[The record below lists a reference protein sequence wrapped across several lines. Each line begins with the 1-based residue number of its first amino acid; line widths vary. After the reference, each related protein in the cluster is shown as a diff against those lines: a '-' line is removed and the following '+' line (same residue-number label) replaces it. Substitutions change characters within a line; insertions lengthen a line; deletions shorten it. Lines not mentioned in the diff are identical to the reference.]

1 MVKVDY
7 GMNFKRARER
17 KRIAQ
22 ADAAEALN
30 ISAPFLSQIENNK
43 KKPSVDLIFR
53 AAELYDV
60 DKGYFFQTKE
70 EVDIAKLNTEE
81 NKMFINDLGRL
92 TPEELKQKYSMNFIG
107 DDISNSDIKAMIA
120 YLKTLKSMD

>member
-7 GMNFKRARER
+7 GMNFKKARER
-17 KRIAQ
+17 KRLSQ
-22 ADAAEALN
+22 AEAAEALD
-30 ISAPFLSQIENNK
+30 ISAPFLSQIESNK

-70 EVDIAKLNTEE
+70 EVNIEKINTETNRE
-81 NKMFINDLGRL
+81 FINDLSRL
-92 TPEELKQKYSMNFIG
+92 NPEELKQKYSMKFIG
-107 DDISNSDIKAMIA
+107 DDITNTDIKAMIA

>member
-1 MVKVDY
+1 MVIVDY
-7 GMNFKRARER
+7 GTNFKKARER
-17 KRIAQ
+17 KRLSQ
-22 ADAAEALN
+22 AEAAEALN
-30 ISAPFLSQIENNK
+30 IHPSFLSRIESNK
-43 KKPSVDLIFR
+43 KKPNVDLIFK

-70 EVDIAKLNTEE
+70 EVDIEKINTETNRE
-81 NKMFINDLGRL
+81 FINDLSMMS
-92 TPEELKQKYSMNFIG
+92 PEELKRKYSMKFIG